1 MTKTKWLALVFMA
14 VFISTA
20 PAAAAP
26 PKKAGPQPQEVLK
39 KLFPKL
45 KYTSISKTD
54 IDGLY
59 EVTTD
64 GKIIYFH
71 PRTGYLFIGDIVNSE
86 GRSLTQEK
94 MAAERFKLL
103 TRDDLKK
110 AIKVGSGRNT
120 VIEVT
125 DPDCPFCRKMHAYW
139 ESRHDV
145 TRYIFFKPL
154 DMHPDAVKKATYIL
168 AADDTEKA
176 LFEVYSGQLDSRRDI
191 LDRKYDDKG
200 RLQAQ
205 RAVADKLQV
214 NSTPTFWVNGKFVS
228 GANVP
233 LIEKYIGKPQV
244 GERK

>member
-1 MTKTKWLALVFMA
+1 MTKTKWLTLAFLA
-14 VFISTA
+14 VFFSTA
-20 PAAAAP
+20 PVTAAP
-26 PKKAGPQPQEVLK
+26 RKKAEPQPQDVLK
-39 KLFPKL
+39 RLFPKL
-45 KYTSISKTD
+45 KYTSIDRTD

-94 MAAERFKLL
+94 MAAARFKLL
-103 TRDDLKK
+103 TREDLNK

-120 VIEVT
+120 VVEVT

-139 ESRHDV
+139 ESRNDV

-154 DMHPDAVKKATYIL
+154 DMHPDAVKKVTYIL
-168 AADDTEKA
+168 AAADTEKA
-176 LFEVYSGQLDSRRDI
+176 LFEVYSGQLDSNRAV
-191 LDRKYDDKG
+191 LDRKYDDRG

-205 RAVADKLQV
+205 RAVADKLEV

-228 GANVP
+228 GANIP
-233 LIEKYIGKPQV
+233 LIEKYIGKPPA
-244 GERK
+244 GDRR

>member
-1 MTKTKWLALVFMA
+1 MKKTKWLAIVVMA

-45 KYTSISKTD
+45 KFNSISKTD

-59 EVTTD
+59 EVTAD

-71 PRTGYLFIGDIVNSE
+71 PKTGYLFIGDIVNSE

-145 TRYIFFKPL
+145 TRYIFFRPL

-233 LIEKYIGKPQV
+233 LIEKYIGKPQA
-244 GERK
+244 GARK

>member
-1 MTKTKWLALVFMA
+1 MTRTKWLALVFMT

-20 PAAAAP
+20 PVAAAP
-26 PKKAGPQPQEVLK
+26 PKKADPQPQEVLK

-45 KYTSISKTD
+45 KYTSIGKTD

-59 EVTTD
+59 EVATD

-71 PRTGYLFIGDIVNSE
+71 PKTGYLFIGDIVNNE

-110 AIKVGSGRNT
+110 AIKVGNGRNT

-125 DPDCPFCRKMHAYW
+125 DPDCSFCRKMHAYW

-154 DMHPDAVKKATYIL
+154 DIHPDAVKKATYVL
-168 AADDTEKA
+168 SADDTEKA
-176 LFEVYSGQLDSRRDI
+176 LFEVYSGQLDSKRDV

-205 RAVADKLQV
+205 RAVADKLEV
-214 NSTPTFWVNGKFVS
+214 NSTPTFWVNGKFVN
-228 GANVP
+228 GANIP
-233 LIEKYIGKPQV
+233 LIEKYIGKPPA
-244 GERK
+244 GGRK